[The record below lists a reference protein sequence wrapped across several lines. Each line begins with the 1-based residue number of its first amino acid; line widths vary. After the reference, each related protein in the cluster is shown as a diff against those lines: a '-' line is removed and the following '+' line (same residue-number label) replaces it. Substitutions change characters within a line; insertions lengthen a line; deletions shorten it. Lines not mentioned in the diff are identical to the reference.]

1 MYQEALIESLYGVL
15 TELESIEEVYSYEME
30 AQGIEF
36 LDYC

>member
-30 AQGIEF
+30 AEGTN
-36 LDYC
+36 LPDL